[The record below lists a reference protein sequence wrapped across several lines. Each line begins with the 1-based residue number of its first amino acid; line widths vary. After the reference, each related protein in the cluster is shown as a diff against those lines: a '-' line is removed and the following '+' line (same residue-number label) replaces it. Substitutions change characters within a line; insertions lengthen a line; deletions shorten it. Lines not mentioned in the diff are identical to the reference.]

1 MPTQDRFDEE
11 IDAVADNCERDS
23 LFSAAT
29 MQRKNALIDR
39 KVSGK
44 LDEHLSIRLDEF
56 DLTRKT
62 LLTRDLTSQPS
73 CLPLPPRREGEGF
86 EHGISGIHPGDC
98 AIKVAKDIC
107 HIYGFEYRPLPLFFN
122 IRDQDAPPLL
132 THEVHDV
139 RARTTLAS
147 AIKKTRYLRE
157 MWKVVRGEW
166 LM

>member
-11 IDAVADNCERDS
+11 INAVADNCERDS

-29 MQRKNALIDR
+29 IQRNNALIDR

-44 LDEHLSIRLDEF
+44 LDEHVSIRLDEF

-62 LLTRDLTSQPS
+62 LLTRDLPPQPS
-73 CLPLPPRREGEGF
+73 CLPFPPRREGKGF

-107 HIYGFEYRPLPLFFN
+107 HIYGSECRPLPLFLN
-122 IRDQDAPPLL
+122 IRVQDAPPLY
-132 THEVHDV
+132 
-139 RARTTLAS
+139 S
-147 AIKKTRYLRE
+147 
-157 MWKVVRGEW
+157 
-166 LM
+166 